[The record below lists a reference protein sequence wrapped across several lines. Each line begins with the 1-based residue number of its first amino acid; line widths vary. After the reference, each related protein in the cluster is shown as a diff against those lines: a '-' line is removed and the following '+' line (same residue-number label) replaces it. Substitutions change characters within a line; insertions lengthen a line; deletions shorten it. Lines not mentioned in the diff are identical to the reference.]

1 MRFQHSKLIFPVW
14 KKRNKIIN
22 RTDISRFI
30 LISPFFHF
38 ISYQKIGISIRILQR
53 SIIVFNFI
61 GGKLDH
67 LSFLLDVLS
76 LPPLQSSNRSIR
88 NFHVPEVWQFPPT
101 FQSRGRRRGKGRIDE
116 TFTMFRVIA
125 IKRGGFL
132 GAISMAHFSKSVSS
146 RFFQNFN
153 IFDERFYL
161 SLSFSN
167 FRNIIEI
174 GGEEKRDIVEKF
186 FRDLFILSGCNFRFF
201 NLNFFTHSR
210 LLHTSCSESRFSSP
224 KYHVCRL
231 NFIIE

>member
-1 MRFQHSKLIFPVW
+1 MLRFQHSKLIFPVW

-61 GGKLDH
+61 GGEVRS
-67 LSFLLDVLS
+67 SFFPARRS
-76 LPPLQSSNRSIR
+76 PPSSNRSIR

-101 FQSRGRRRGKGRIDE
+101 FQSRGRRGEGRIDE

-132 GAISMAHFSKSVSS
+132 GAISMAHFSKSF

-153 IFDERFYL
+153 IFDEWFSVSL
-161 SLSFSN
+161 SL
-167 FRNIIEI
+167 
-174 GGEEKRDIVEKF
+174 F
-186 FRDLFILSGCNFRFF
+186 FQF
-201 NLNFFTHSR
+201 
-210 LLHTSCSESRFSSP
+210 
-224 KYHVCRL
+224 
-231 NFIIE
+231 

>member
-1 MRFQHSKLIFPVW
+1 MLRFQHSKLIFPVW

-67 LSFLLDVLS
+67 LSFLLDVL
-76 LPPLQSSNRSIR
+76 PP
-88 NFHVPEVWQFPPT
+88 PPT
-101 FQSRGRRRGKGRIDE
+101 GRSGISTSQKSDSFPQHSSPEGGGRRGRGESTKLSRCSAWLQLKGADFWAQSRWPISRNRPDFSRILIYS
-116 TFTMFRVIA
+116 MN
-125 IKRGGFL
+125 GFP
-132 GAISMAHFSKSVSS
+132 
-146 RFFQNFN
+146 
-153 IFDERFYL
+153 YL
-161 SLSFSN
+161 SLSLSN

>member
-1 MRFQHSKLIFPVW
+1 MLRFQHSKLIFPVW

-101 FQSRGRRRGKGRIDE
+101 FQSRERRRGEGRIDE

-132 GAISMAHFSKSVSS
+132 GAISMAHFSKSS

-153 IFDERFYL
+153 IFDEWFSVSL

-210 LLHTSCSESRFSSP
+210 LLHTSCSESRLRNITC
-224 KYHVCRL
+224 VV
-231 NFIIE
+231 